1 MSALVNFGQVPVKEK
16 LNILGDDIGFV
27 KQYDFS
33 RANMSI
39 ENRIHAITS
48 IATICTAQPDAVNKE
63 SLYNRLKS
71 ESGGLPSSSFEFVPM
86 LIPISEINYRLGV
99 YKEEVG
105 NEEIVVTD
113 TLDMFKF
120 GTRIEEGKY
129 LLTNYRAVLA
139 DYENGLTNFIEYYNT
154 DEKEIEIIS
163 RNFNVFNIKIDLVTR
178 SQLVRHRANLQEL
191 SRRYVSGKKSE
202 FEFYI
207 FEKIKDIAME
217 YNMATEDGH
226 YQPFKIDAEKLID
239 ISLSFYNHLI
249 KSGVKAEQARRFIPQ
264 GAYTQIWLGMN
275 NRQLENFLTL
285 RTDIHAQIEI
295 RNLAVAIKEFLE
307 LVA

>member
-1 MSALVNFGQVPVKEK
+1 MSVNNFGQAPVKKK
-16 LNILGDDIGFV
+16 LNILNDDIAFV
-27 KQYDFS
+27 EQYDFS

-71 ESGGLPSSSFEFVPM
+71 ESMGLPSSSFEFVPM

-99 YKEEVG
+99 HREEVG
-105 NEEIVVTD
+105 DEIIVATD

-120 GTRIEEGKY
+120 GIRVEDEKY

-139 DYENGLTNFIEYYNT
+139 DFENGLSNFVEYYNT
-154 DEKEIEIIS
+154 DEKEIEII
-163 RNFNVFNIKIDLVTR
+163 RQNFNVFRIKIDLVTR
-178 SQLVRHRANLQEL
+178 SQLVRHRANIQEL
-191 SRRYVSGKKSE
+191 SRRYVSGKKAE

-207 FEKIKDIAME
+207 YEKIKDIAME

-239 ISLSFYNHLI
+239 ISLSFYNHLLQNGI
-249 KSGVKAEQARRFIPQ
+249 KAEQARRFIPQ
-264 GAYTQIWLGMN
+264 GAYTEIWIGMN
-275 NRQLENFLTL
+275 NRQLKNFFAL
-285 RTDIHAQIEI
+285 RTDIHAQVEI
-295 RNLAVAIKEFLE
+295 RSLAKAMKEFYE